1 MDQPDTANPQATD
14 DSVARL
20 VGQLELLQ
28 SSLNRVGEGMSALG
42 DNAVRQSKDSEN
54 IAAHL
59 LAVEAVLTVVL
70 RQIPV
75 DIAEVR
81 TEAERRS
88 YGDGNDGEVN
98 PLVMRL
104 AEDLIKRSDD

>member
-1 MDQPDTANPQATD
+1 MDQPDTPNTQSSD
-14 DSVARL
+14 DVARL
-20 VGQLELLQ
+20 IAQLELLQ
-28 SSLNRVGEGMSALG
+28 NSLARVGEGMSALG
-42 DNAVRQSKDSEN
+42 DNAIRQSKDSEN

-88 YGDGNDGEVN
+88 QSNGNGGEVN

>member
-1 MDQPDTANPQATD
+1 MDQPDTPNPQTRGD
-14 DSVARL
+14 DVGRL
-20 VGQLELLQ
+20 IAQLELLQ
-28 SSLNRVGEGMSALG
+28 NSLSRVGEGMSALG
-42 DNAVRQSKDSEN
+42 DNAIRQSKDSEN

-59 LAVEAVLTVVL
+59 LAVEAVLTVVI

-81 TEAERRS
+81 AEVDRRS
-88 YGDGNDGEVN
+88 QGNGDQGEVD

>member
-1 MDQPDTANPQATD
+1 MDQPETPNSQSSD
-14 DSVARL
+14 DVGRL
-20 VGQLELLQ
+20 IAQLELLQ
-28 SSLNRVGEGMSALG
+28 SSLSKVAEGMSALG
-42 DNAVRQSKDSEN
+42 DNAIRQGKDSEN

-59 LAVEAVLTVVL
+59 LAVETVLTVVL

-81 TEAERRS
+81 AEAERRS
-88 YGDGNDGEVN
+88 QGNGDEGEVN

>member
-1 MDQPDTANPQATD
+1 MDQPDTTNPQATD
-14 DSVARL
+14 DSVTRL
-20 VGQLELLQ
+20 VMQLELLQ

-75 DIAEVR
+75 DISEVR
-81 TEAERRS
+81 AEAERRS
-88 YGDGNDGEVN
+88 HGDGNDGDVN

-104 AEDLIKRSDD
+104 AEDLINRSDD

>member
-1 MDQPDTANPQATD
+1 MDNPDTNNSQASD
-14 DSVARL
+14 DGVARL
-20 VGQLELLQ
+20 IAQLELLQ
-28 SSLNRVGEGMSALG
+28 SSLNKVGQGMSVLG

-75 DIAEVR
+75 DISEVR
-81 TEAERRS
+81 AEAERRS
-88 YGDGNDGEVN
+88 HGDGKGGQID

>member
-1 MDQPDTANPQATD
+1 MDQANTNTQQPTD

-20 VGQLELLQ
+20 LAQLDLLQ
-28 SSLNRVGEGMSALG
+28 SSLNRVGEGMSVLS

-75 DIAEVR
+75 DISEVR
-81 TEAERRS
+81 AEAERRS
-88 YGDGNDGEVN
+88 HGDGNGGEVD

>member
-1 MDQPDTANPQATD
+1 MDQQETAQNTPDDVT
-14 DSVARL
+14 RL
-20 VGQLELLQ
+20 INQLEILQ
-28 SSLNRVGEGMSALG
+28 SSLNKVGEGMSALG
-42 DNAVRQSKDSEN
+42 DNAIRQSKDSEN

-75 DIAEVR
+75 DINEVR
-81 TEAERRS
+81 KEAERRAH
-88 YGDGNDGEVN
+88 GGEEGGTVD

-104 AEDLIKRSDD
+104 AEDLIRRSDD

>member
-1 MDQPDTANPQATD
+1 MDQPDTPRTQSSD
-14 DSVARL
+14 DVGRL
-20 VGQLELLQ
+20 IAQLELLQ
-28 SSLNRVGEGMSALG
+28 NSLARVGEGMSALG
-42 DNAVRQSKDSEN
+42 DNAIRQSKDSEN

-75 DIAEVR
+75 DISEVR

-88 YGDGNDGEVN
+88 QSNGNGDEVN

>member
-1 MDQPDTANPQATD
+1 MDKFETPDHRAAD
-14 DSVARL
+14 DSVDRL
-20 VGQLELLQ
+20 VAQLDALQ
-28 SSLNRVGEGMSALG
+28 SSLNKVGEGMSALG
-42 DNAVRQSKDSEN
+42 DNAIRQGKDAEN

-59 LAVEAVLTVVL
+59 LAAEAVLTVVL

-75 DIAEVR
+75 DISEVR
-81 TEAERRS
+81 AEAERRS
-88 YGDGNDGEVN
+88 QGGGNGGEVD